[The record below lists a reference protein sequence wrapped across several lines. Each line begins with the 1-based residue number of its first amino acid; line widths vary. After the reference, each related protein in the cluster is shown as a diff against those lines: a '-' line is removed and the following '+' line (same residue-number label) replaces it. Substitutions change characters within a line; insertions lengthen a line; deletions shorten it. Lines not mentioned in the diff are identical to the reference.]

1 MLDCFIKC
9 LITWTS
15 LAVKRKEGYNIRDG
29 IFEKH
34 VVFDKIWFVFSL
46 VLFESKPKPCNRC
59 GWLNLRVSIGN
70 SMIFG
75 INTTSDISKLYINS
89 RLVRQFWNIMYNSCY
104 YFFILQP
111 EKCSHI
117 TPCVYFRR
125 VVSLR
130 RREVF

>member
-46 VLFESKPKPCNRC
+46 SFLKVNRNPATDVD
-59 GWLNLRVSIGN
+59 GL
-70 SMIFG
+70 
-75 INTTSDISKLYINS
+75 TYE
-89 RLVRQFWNIMYNSCY
+89 LV
-104 YFFILQP
+104 
-111 EKCSHI
+111 
-117 TPCVYFRR
+117 
-125 VVSLR
+125 
-130 RREVF
+130 